1 MLYPKPCYNES
12 CYKEVEV
19 YLFVILVNSYFG
31 LDGRIWVPIASVH
44 CLLVAFTQNDNVRS
58 LTRFVCL
65 ISCLTSTV
73 NSLGHVGTVS
83 YPKHT
88 FAGQALP

>member
-1 MLYPKPCYNES
+1 M
-12 CYKEVEV
+12 
-19 YLFVILVNSYFG
+19 YLFVILVNSHFG
-31 LDGRIWVPIASVH
+31 FEGRIWVLNAPVH

-88 FAGQALP
+88 FPGQALP